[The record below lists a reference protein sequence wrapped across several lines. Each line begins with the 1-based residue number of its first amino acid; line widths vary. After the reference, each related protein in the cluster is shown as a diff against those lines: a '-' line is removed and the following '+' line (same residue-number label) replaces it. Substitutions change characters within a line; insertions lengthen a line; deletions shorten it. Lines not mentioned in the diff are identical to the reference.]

1 MADPKFPDT
10 ENSSSQKPEIDYS
23 PKEYSLRKLLLIGL
37 IFAAGAAIFILPIV
51 LCES

>member
-1 MADPKFPDT
+1 MADLKFPDT
-10 ENSSSQKPEIDYS
+10 DKSSSQEPEIDYS

-37 IFAAGAAIFILPIV
+37 IFAAGVAIFILPIV